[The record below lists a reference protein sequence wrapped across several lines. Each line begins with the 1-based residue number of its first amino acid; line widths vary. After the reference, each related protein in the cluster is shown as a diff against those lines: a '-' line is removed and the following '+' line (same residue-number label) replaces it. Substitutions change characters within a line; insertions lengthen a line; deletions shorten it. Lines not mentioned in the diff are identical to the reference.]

1 MKRAF
6 GFIWGIWA
14 FTAFMIVVAI
24 LTPVYAI
31 MLLLFGRKMS
41 INLVWVNYH
50 YASPLLLWLYGIKLK
65 VIGSEKIKQDQAYVF
80 IGNHRAAIDI
90 ISSASATPKPARFLA
105 KAEVKYIP
113 LFGYMVAMLGI
124 IVDRKSKESREL
136 SFTKLVDV
144 LRSGESIM
152 LYPEGTRNKGPE
164 PLMEFKDG
172 AFRAAI
178 EAQVPI
184 AYHVLLN
191 TRELNNPDGT
201 QLYPGTVTAIWGDP
215 VETTGMTQADL
226 PRLKEEVW
234 QKMRDIFVQHNN
246 PLSK

>member
-14 FTAFMIVVAI
+14 FTAFMVVVTI

-31 MLLLFGRKMS
+31 LLLLFGKKIS
-41 INLVWVNYH
+41 IRLVWVNYH

-65 VIGSEKIKQDQAYVF
+65 VTGNEKIKPGKAYVF
-80 IGNHRAAIDI
+80 VGNHRAAIDI
-90 ISSASATPKPARFLA
+90 ISSASATPIPARFLA

-136 SFTKLVDV
+136 SFIKLVET

-152 LYPEGTRNKGPE
+152 LYPEGTRNKGSE

-178 EAQVPI
+178 AAQVPI

-201 QLYPGTVTAIWGDP
+201 QLYPGSVTVIWGDP
-215 VETTGMTQADL
+215 IETTGMTQADL
-226 PRLKEEVW
+226 PRLKESVW
-234 QKMRDIFVQHNN
+234 QKMRDMFMQQNN
-246 PLSK
+246 LLSN